1 MKSILL
7 HFTNPSD
14 MKITNGIFILLLTL
28 LLYILLK
35 PREQLINFNK
45 TKENLRNFCKTTIV
59 TAYYKMRSKHSY
71 EEYVSW
77 ISNMLTF
84 TDCMVIFTEQK
95 LVG

>member
-1 MKSILL
+1 
-7 HFTNPSD
+7 

-35 PREQLINFNK
+35 PREQLRNFNK

-71 EEYVSW
+71 EEYLSW
-77 ISNMLTF
+77 MSNMLTF
-84 TDCMVIFTEQK
+84 TDCMVIFTEQN

>member
-1 MKSILL
+1 
-7 HFTNPSD
+7 

-71 EEYVSW
+71 EEYLSW
-77 ISNMLTF
+77 MSNMLTF